1 MLEVTT
7 RNRPAPLA
15 TGLEAGVAAPVIASW
30 LLWAPIAEQHATLVI
45 CPFRAATGL
54 PCPFCGATRA
64 FVYFFNGDGRFLHYN
79 WSWLVVW
86 AAVAAWGAVAL
97 ARRHSGRSPP
107 LGPLRGVATAV
118 HERPRLIALVPLV
131 LLPFWAVA
139 LANAGAILG
148 H

>member
-1 MLEVTT
+1 MLEATA
-7 RNRPAPLA
+7 RNRPTPLA
-15 TGLEAGVAAPVIASW
+15 TGLAAGVAAPVVASW
-30 LLWAPIAEQHATLVI
+30 LLWGPIAEQHATLVI

-86 AAVAAWGAVAL
+86 AAVVAWGAVAL
-97 ARRHSGRSPP
+97 ARRHGGRSLP
-107 LGPLRGVATAV
+107 LGPLRVAATAV
-118 HERPRLIALVPLV
+118 HERPRLIGLVPLV

-148 H
+148 P

>member
-1 MLEVTT
+1 
-7 RNRPAPLA
+7 
-15 TGLEAGVAAPVIASW
+15 
-30 LLWAPIAEQHATLVI
+30 
-45 CPFRAATGL
+45 
-54 PCPFCGATRA
+54 
-64 FVYFFNGDGRFLHYN
+64 
-79 WSWLVVW
+79 VVW
-86 AAVAAWGAVAL
+86 AAVVAWGAVAL

-148 H
+148 P